1 LLSKAFFIFIGG
13 GLGSILRYLIN
24 QIVSLNFLSQLA
36 TILVNTTGSFLFGF
50 LYIVLKDKSSLIN
63 LFLLTGFLGGFTTFS
78 QFSFD
83 FLELN
88 ENNVF
93 TSILYLITS
102 VTFSIIA
109 AGFGILIAQRL
120 K

>member
-1 LLSKAFFIFIGG
+1 MLSKAFFIFIGG

-36 TILVNTTGSFLFGF
+36 TILVNTTGSFLFGI